1 MAVKAVQR
9 FGTFLR
15 EVREELSRV
24 SWPTRE
30 ELIGSAI
37 IVFVGVMILASYIA
51 IVDFGLS
58 KTVRI
63 FLQ

>member
-1 MAVKAVQR
+1 MAVKAVER
-9 FGTFLR
+9 FSAFLR
-15 EVREELSRV
+15 ETREELARV

-51 IVDFGLS
+51 IVDFALS

-63 FLQ
+63 VLQ

>member
-1 MAVKAVQR
+1 MTVKVVER

-24 SWPTRE
+24 SWPTRD
-30 ELIGSAI
+30 ELFGAAL
-37 IVFVGVMILASYIA
+37 IVFVGVMILACYIA
-51 IVDFGLS
+51 IVDFALS

>member
-9 FGTFLR
+9 LSTFLR

-51 IVDFGLS
+51 VVDFALS

>member
-1 MAVKAVQR
+1 MAVKVVQR

>member
-1 MAVKAVQR
+1 MKAVQR

-58 KTVRI
+58 KIVRI